1 MWIIVCLKDER
12 YRLQKIKLPELERE
26 LAMAKQKMIKL
37 NQETGIVKNKYLKND
52 FIQRKK
58 NIDALKDEKDSIEVR

>member
-1 MWIIVCLKDER
+1 MV
-12 YRLQKIKLPELERE
+12 
-26 LAMAKQKMIKL
+26 KL

-58 NIDALKDEKDSIEVR
+58 NIDALRDEKVVLEVS

>member
-1 MWIIVCLKDER
+1 L
-12 YRLQKIKLPELERE
+12 KLPELEKE
-26 LAMAKQKMIKL
+26 LNIAKQKMQKL

-58 NIDALKDEKDSIEVR
+58 NIDSLRDEKIALDVS

>member
-1 MWIIVCLKDER
+1 MN
-12 YRLQKIKLPELERE
+12 
-26 LAMAKQKMIKL
+26 KL

-58 NIDALKDEKDSIEVR
+58 NIDELKERKSILEVC

>member
-1 MWIIVCLKDER
+1 MH
-12 YRLQKIKLPELERE
+12 
-26 LAMAKQKMIKL
+26 KL

-58 NIDALKDEKDSIEVR
+58 NIDELKEKKVLLEVS